1 VVAHSRSLLAA
12 ALIVAG
18 LFVAAGCGGD
28 KTNAAPQRKAGTTTP
43 QALTITTA
51 RVEAREVQRTAETTG
66 SLLAWEEALLNTPVQ
81 GTVARLAVDLGDRVE
96 PGQLVAEL
104 DKREFALAVEQAEA
118 ALRSAQDSVHRA
130 RAQAAASEAN
140 LRQVRESIKAW
151 EANDNRAR
159 AALEE
164 ARANLERSRQLL
176 QKELI
181 SQREFDAAR
190 TTYETMLA
198 QYQTSQ
204 VERIQYPDR
213 VRVAE
218 AQSQSDLSAVRVAE
232 SEVKRQEAALGI
244 AQKKL
249 ADATLRAPISGA
261 IAKRHVNRGEFVK
274 DNAPVFTIVRSDPL
288 KFTGTVPEQSAL
300 VVRPGQSV
308 QLQVDAVPGRA
319 FAGRVTRVS
328 PAVDVT
334 SRTVQLEAQVPNP
347 QSLLKPGLFA
357 RGVIEVGRDRNVA
370 FVPEAGVSY
379 FVGITKLFV
388 VADGKAQERAV
399 KVGRKQNGAVEIL
412 SGVKPGELVATSS
425 LAQLYDGA
433 PVTIATPPHPPL
445 SPLGRGSR

>member
-1 VVAHSRSLLAA
+1 MVAPNRSLLTATLVVALFAA
-12 ALIVAG
+12 S
-18 LFVAAGCGGD
+18 GCGGD
-28 KTNAAPQRKAGTTTP
+28 KTNAAPQRKTGTTTP
-43 QALTITTA
+43 QTLAITIA
-51 RVEAREVQRTAETTG
+51 PVEARDVQRTAETTG
-66 SLLAWEEALLNTPVQ
+66 SLLAWEEVVLNTPVQ

-96 PGQLVAEL
+96 TGQVVAEL
-104 DKREFALAVEQAEA
+104 DKREFTLAVDQADA
-118 ALRSAQDSVHRA
+118 AFRSAQDNILRA

-140 LRQVRESIKAW
+140 LRQVRESIRAW

-176 QKELI
+176 GKELI

-204 VERIQYPDR
+204 VERTQYPDR

-218 AQSQSDLSAVRVAE
+218 AQHQSDLSAVRVAE
-232 SEVKRQEAALGI
+232 SEVKRQEATLSI

-249 ADATLRAPISGA
+249 SDATLRAPISGA

-274 DNAPVFTIVRSDPL
+274 ENVAVFTIVRSDIL
-288 KFTGTVPEQSAL
+288 KYTGTVPERAAL
-300 VVRPGQSV
+300 AVRPGQSV
-308 QLQVDAVPGRA
+308 QLQVDAVPGRM
-319 FAGRVTRVS
+319 FTGKITRVS

-334 SRTVQLEAQVPNP
+334 NRTVSLEAQVPNP
-347 QSLLKPGLFA
+347 QGLLKPGLFA
-357 RGVIEVGRDRNVA
+357 RGIAEVGRDQGVA
-370 FVPEAGVSY
+370 FVPEAAVSY

-412 SGVKPGELVATSS
+412 EGVKPGELVATSS

-433 PVTIATPPHPPL
+433 PVTVANTEKKQ
-445 SPLGRGSR
+445 